1 MDPVQLR
8 LNRVA
13 LLPDESIDL
22 LRGALLI
29 SELYHPTLQVE
40 PYLRHLES
48 LALAADAAV
57 PREAPLMERLAAFN
71 RFLFVDQGFSG
82 NLDDYYDPRNSFL
95 DQVLDR
101 RLGIPISLSV
111 VYLEIARQIGIPA
124 FGVGF
129 PGHFLVRV
137 GAGQSLVLLDPFA
150 AGVSVDE
157 DELDRRLIDVFGEE
171 GLVSVRS
178 HPGLLRVASKREI
191 MVRLLSNLK
200 GIFARQEQ
208 LEDVLVAVN
217 AILTLIPDSA
227 ENLRERGLIYR
238 QLGYASAALADLRRY
253 VSISGNSEDIAA
265 LAPVMDE
272 LSAHGMRLH

>member
-1 MDPVQLR
+1 MDPIQLR

-13 LLPDESIDL
+13 LLPDETIDL
-22 LRGALLI
+22 LHGALLV
-29 SELYHPTLQVE
+29 SELYHPGLDVE
-40 PYLRHLES
+40 PYLRHLDA
-48 LALAADAAV
+48 LALDAESAV
-57 PREAPLMERLAAFN
+57 PREAPLMDRLAAFN

-82 NLDDYYDPRNSFL
+82 NREDYYDPRNSFI

-111 VYLEIARQIGIPA
+111 VYLELARRIGIPA

-137 GAGQSLVLLDPFA
+137 GIGPSVVLLDPFA
-150 AGVSVDE
+150 SGVSVDE
-157 DELDRRLIDVFGEE
+157 DELDRRLVDVFGEE

-200 GIFARQEQ
+200 VIFARQEQ
-208 LEDVLVAVN
+208 LDEVLIAVN
-217 AILTLIPDSA
+217 GILTLIPDSA

-238 QLGYASAALADLRRY
+238 QIGYASAALADLRRY
-253 VSISGNSEDIAA
+253 VSISGNAEDVAA
-265 LAPVMDE
+265 LGPVIDE
-272 LSAHGMRLH
+272 LSSHGMRLH